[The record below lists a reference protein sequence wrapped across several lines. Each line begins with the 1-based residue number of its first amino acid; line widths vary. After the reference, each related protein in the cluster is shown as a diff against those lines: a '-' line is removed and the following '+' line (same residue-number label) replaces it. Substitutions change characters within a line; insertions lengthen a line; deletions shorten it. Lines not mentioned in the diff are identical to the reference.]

1 MKKIFSIMLAVTAVL
16 FLAAC
21 SSYDDGWRPVSR
33 DPESTA
39 APETVPQ
46 STAPETEV
54 PATETAP
61 PATEPPATGH
71 PATEAATDSPVT
83 EPPATE
89 FVPDGTLF
97 RPKVMMY
104 HLIMEEP
111 YNDYGALFVRP
122 SSFESQLRA
131 LKAEGYEFLFAE
143 EWRETDRPSVILTFD
158 DGYED
163 NYSNMFPILQRYG
176 AKATIFLI
184 SDMVGTEGYMNE
196 DQIREMASS
205 GLVSFQSH
213 TANHVDLAFQTEEV
227 LRDQFS
233 RSCDYIGSL
242 TGKPVRALAYPAG
255 SYNDLVL
262 SVAPDYFDFCYTT
275 KQPFT
280 VTEYTPLTIPRYY
293 IAREMTDESFGYII
307 AY

>member
-1 MKKIFSIMLAVTAVL
+1 MIKKVLAISLAVAAVM
-16 FLAAC
+16 FLSAC
-21 SSYDDGWRPVSR
+21 SAYDDGWRPVSH
-33 DPESTA
+33 EKKSATA
-39 APETVPQ
+39 SETVPEP
-46 STAPETEV
+46 TVPETEIPV
-54 PATETAP
+54 TETAP
-61 PATEPPATGH
+61 PATETESATEPAT
-71 PATEAATDSPVT
+71 TEAQT
-83 EPPATE
+83 EPPSTE
-89 FVPDGTLF
+89 YVPDGTLF

-111 YNDYGALFVRP
+111 YNDYGPLFVRP
-122 SSFESQLRA
+122 SSFESQIQA
-131 LKAEGYEFLFAE
+131 LKAAGYEFLFAA
-143 EWRETDRPSVILTFD
+143 EWRETDRPSAILTFD

-163 NYSNMFPILQRYG
+163 NYSTMFPILQRYG

-184 SDMVGTEGYMNE
+184 SDFVGTDGYMNE

-213 TANHVDLAFQTEEV
+213 TANHVDLAYQTEEV

-233 RSCDYIGSL
+233 RSCNYIESL

-262 SVAPDYFDFCYTT
+262 SVVTDYFDFCYTT